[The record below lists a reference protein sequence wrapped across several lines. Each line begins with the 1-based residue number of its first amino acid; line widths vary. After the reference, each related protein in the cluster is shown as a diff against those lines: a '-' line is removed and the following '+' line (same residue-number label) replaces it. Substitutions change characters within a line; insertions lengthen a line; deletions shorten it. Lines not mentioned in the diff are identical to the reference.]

1 VSSAENPALPRLGY
15 AVVVLLCSVTWA
27 LSHSYRGIFHDA
39 GLYTLQALAHLNPT
53 SLGQDVFL
61 HSGSQDRFTLFGPL
75 YAAVIRLLGPAAA
88 ASRLTL
94 TLQLG
99 LFAGAWALARTVMP
113 ASWALLGV
121 AVFIAIPGDYGADRV
136 FTCVEQ
142 FLTPRMGAEA
152 LALGSVAATLY
163 TRRWLALILIIAA
176 ALLHPIMA
184 AAGAVALLCLY
195 LAIPF
200 PRRSLAIAVAAAA
213 LLVLVAYAMPQGR
226 WGRFDDAWMTL
237 VMNRSPYLF
246 LSHWQLDDWG
256 RVAVTLTTL
265 LVGHAVL
272 TGGRAHSLCQAAL
285 LTAVSGLT
293 LTLLACDLLHLVV
306 LTQLQP
312 WRWLWLGVVASALL
326 LPLILRTCW
335 QAGTGGRTTA
345 MLLLAAWIFAQG
357 AFALAVALAAVASL
371 APLRRLKPSEARWV
385 LWGACGV
392 LAIALAWRLATNLQF
407 TDAYYI
413 DTHIPLWLRR
423 AMSFAHDGAAPLA
436 VIAVAWWLADTARPV
451 GLTVL
456 AALALLGGALLLP
469 QTWNRWTAHEY
480 TPQLIGQFAPW
491 RDRIPGGAQVFWP
504 ESPLATWVLLDRPNY
519 LSLIQTSG
527 MVFSRDAALEMQR
540 RALALGPA
548 IAPQSFLAWDASMS
562 LRLSAQQA
570 RQACQTG
577 EFQFLVTAIDLGVAP
592 LDVVKGLRLYR
603 CAT

>member
-1 VSSAENPALPRLGY
+1 VRVAENPALPKLGY
-15 AVVVLLCSVTWA
+15 VVVVVLCGITWM

-39 GLYTLQALAHLNPT
+39 GLYTLQALAHLNPA
-53 SLGQDVFL
+53 SLSQDVFL
-61 HSGSQDRFTLFGPL
+61 RFGSQDRFTVFGPL

-88 ASRLTL
+88 ASLLTL

-99 LFAGAWALARTVMP
+99 LFAGAWTLARTVMP

-152 LALGSVAATLY
+152 LALGGVAAALCA
-163 TRRWLALILIIAA
+163 RRGLALMLIIAA

-195 LAIPF
+195 LAIPN

-213 LLVLVAYAMPQGR
+213 LLVLVAYAMPQGP
-226 WGRFDDAWMTL
+226 WGRFDDAWLSL
-237 VMNRSPYLF
+237 VTNRSPYLF
-246 LSHWQLDDWG
+246 LSHWHWDDWG
-256 RVAVTLTTL
+256 RVAVPVTTL
-265 LVGHAVL
+265 LVGVAKL
-272 TGGRAHSLCQAAL
+272 ASGRARALCQAAL
-285 LTAVSGLT
+285 LTAVGGLA

-306 LTQLQP
+306 FTQLQP
-312 WRWLWLGVVASALL
+312 WRWLWLGVAASALL
-326 LPLILRTCW
+326 LPRILRTCW

-345 MLLLAAWIFAQG
+345 MLLVAAWIFAQG

-371 APLRRLKPSEARWV
+371 ALLRWLKPSEARWV

-407 TDAYYI
+407 TDAHYI
-413 DTHIPLWLRR
+413 DIRIPLWLRR
-423 AMSFAHDGAAPLA
+423 AMSFTHDGGAPLI
-436 VIAVAWWLADTARPV
+436 VIAVAWWLVRRTRWV
-451 GLTVL
+451 GVSLF
-456 AALALLGGALLLP
+456 AAIAVLGGALLLP
-469 QTWNRWTAHEY
+469 QTWQRWTAHDY

-491 RDRIPGGAQVFWP
+491 RNRIPSGAQVLWP
-504 ESPLATWVLLDRPNY
+504 ESPVATWVLLDRPNF

-527 MVFSRDAALEMQR
+527 MVFSRDAAFEMQR
-540 RALALGPA
+540 RALALSPA
-548 IAPQSFLAWDASMS
+548 ISPQSFLAWDASMS

-570 RQACQTG
+570 RLACQTG

-592 LDVVKGLRLYR
+592 LDVAKGLRLYR